1 MYIIK
6 HSFSALSILICSWK
20 IGHKITHKLWA
31 CAQRD
36 WSLFFRHVCN
46 QYSGKPGE
54 HSSISGDHFAFERHR
69 VTFDLS
75 KQSSVAAVK
84 KHLTEFLGR
93 GGACNE
99 IWHDRFGAKAVQIVT
114 YFQRNSEK
122 KKTCKEIK
130 DRLARTPIVFFWL
143 RPIVKAFKLVLLL
156 QACLRD

>member
-1 MYIIK
+1 MQPV
-6 HSFSALSILICSWK
+6 FWETWRAL
-20 IGHKITHKLWA
+20 
-31 CAQRD
+31 
-36 WSLFFRHVCN
+36 
-46 QYSGKPGE
+46 
-54 HSSISGDHFAFERHR
+54 SGDHFSFERHR

-84 KHLTEFLGR
+84 KHLTEFLDR

-99 IWHDRFGAKAVQIVT
+99 IWHERFRAKAVQIVA
-114 YFQRNSEK
+114 YFQRDSE

-156 QACLRD
+156 QACLRDLPFL